1 MKKLVMDT
9 LKPLGIPVRF
19 QYYTGTETTYITF
32 FEYAEPS
39 EQFADGK
46 ETIRGHYI
54 QVDIW
59 SKSNYSDIQKQ
70 IEKLLDSAG
79 FIRRAPGPE
88 MYEEETKIFHKAL
101 RYLYYEYKTIN

>member
-39 EQFADGK
+39 EQFADDK

-54 QVDIW
+54 QIDIW
-59 SKSNYSDIQKQ
+59 SKTNYSDLQKQ
-70 IEKLLDSAG
+70 IEKLLENAG
-79 FIRRAPGPE
+79 FIRRSPGPE
-88 MYEEETKIFHKAL
+88 IYEEETKIFHKPL
-101 RYLYYEYKTIN
+101 RYLYYEYK